1 MKYLYLPIE
10 IWSREF
16 HAKTLLGLYGASK
29 GWSVVIGPKS
39 EMHRRLPRLP
49 RGVVLQFGFHK
60 NFAAEMKRLRS
71 FGHKV
76 VAADEEGLVT
86 LSPEHYSVIGFRA
99 KPWSNATSASAG
111 ETYML
116 K

>member
-16 HAKTLLGLYGASK
+16 HAKTLLALCGTSN

-49 RGVVLQFGFHK
+49 KGVVLQFGFHK
-60 NFAAEMKRLRS
+60 NYETEMMRIRSLGTRL
-71 FGHKV
+71 FQQTKKV
-76 VAADEEGLVT
+76 
-86 LSPEHYSVIGFRA
+86 
-99 KPWSNATSASAG
+99 
-111 ETYML
+111 
-116 K
+116 